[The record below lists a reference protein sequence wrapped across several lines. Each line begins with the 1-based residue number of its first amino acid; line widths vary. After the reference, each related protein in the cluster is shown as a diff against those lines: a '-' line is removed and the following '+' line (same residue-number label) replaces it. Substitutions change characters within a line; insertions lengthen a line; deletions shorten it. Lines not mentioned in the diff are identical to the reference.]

1 MVLED
6 KIAIVT
12 GAGQGI
18 GRVISHKLAEAGA
31 TVVVA
36 DINLENAEKVAGE
49 IIKTGE
55 LASAFKVDV
64 SNGVEVDGLI
74 NQVITKYER
83 IDILINNAGIT
94 QKSKTGGRLNIVDI
108 SEKDWDRMIGIN
120 LKGTFLCCRGVY
132 EIMKE
137 QRSGKIVN
145 IGSIAGL
152 NGGQN
157 SPSAAHYGASK
168 AAVMCL
174 TKTLALELAEFG
186 VNVNAVAPGR
196 IMTEMAS
203 ETSKEAN
210 ETALKATPL
219 GRFGTPEDIAE
230 AVAYLIS
237 DKASWITGETLIVD
251 GGRLMR

>member
-1 MVLED
+1 MVLGD

-74 NQVITKYER
+74 NQVLTKYER

-230 AVAYLIS
+230 AVAYLVS